1 MESRGRLQSE
11 PGKEYRDIVIR
22 HEATELGKDSFDPLL
37 ELNIAHVLMLYK
49 QKLLPR
55 ASAEKLLTVL
65 REIWQNGLE
74 CLDTSH
80 VEDLYFAL
88 EKKVFEA
95 VDIKQAGNL
104 HLGRSRNDLYHT
116 VYKMILRDKI
126 IDLLG
131 KIIDFS
137 KKEVD
142 LAGTHLDTVMPG
154 YTHTQHAQ
162 PITLGYYLLGFSQ
175 AICRDVERFRNALRF
190 VNESPLGAAALSTTS
205 HPLDRAYTAE
215 LLGFDSFTYNA
226 YDAISGRDYL
236 NDAATAICTYAT
248 NLSRIADDF
257 LTWNTFEFGF
267 LELSDDFTVISSIMP
282 QKKNASSLEFV
293 RSASSWILGDT
304 FAVLSAA
311 KGVTYSDIKDAA
323 KYNYSPLWHSFEIAS
338 DITLLFSAFLPK
350 IRWNTERMLKV
361 TREGYSTMTDLAD
374 YIVGRFGLTFRE
386 AHHVVALFVK
396 ESISMNAAEPDAGIL
411 NDVAAKQG
419 CKFDISPDELKKVL
433 DPKECLG
440 RKNVAGG
447 TSPAEMNKMWMES
460 ERKLAEFRNWHK
472 GLSENLKTVR
482 AKLFNWEEEIGKLN
496 P

>member
-22 HEATELGKDSFDPLL
+22 HETTELGKGSFDPLL

-49 QKLLPR
+49 QKLLPK
-55 ASAEKLLTVL
+55 AAAEKLLTAL
-65 REIWQNGLE
+65 REIWQNGIE

-88 EKKVFEA
+88 EKKVFELI
-95 VDIKQAGNL
+95 DIKQAGNL

-116 VYKMILRDKI
+116 VYKMILREKI
-126 IDLLG
+126 VDLLG
-131 KIIDFS
+131 KIIELS

-142 LAGTHLDTVMPG
+142 LAGCHLDTVMPG

-162 PITLGYYLLGFSQ
+162 PITLGYYLLGFFQ
-175 AICRDVERFRNALRF
+175 ALCRDVERFKNALHF
-190 VNESPLGAAALSTTS
+190 VNQSPLGAAALSTTS
-205 HPLDRAYTAE
+205 HPLDRGYTAK
-215 LLGFDSFTYNA
+215 LLGFESFTYNA
-226 YDAISGRDYL
+226 YDAIAGRDYL
-236 NDAATAICTYAT
+236 NDAAVATCTYAT
-248 NLSRIADDF
+248 NLSRITDDF

-282 QKKNASSLEFV
+282 QKKNASSLEFI
-293 RSASSWILGDT
+293 RSASSWVLGDT
-304 FAVLSAA
+304 FAVLSAP

-338 DITLLFSAFLPK
+338 DITDLFAALLPK
-350 IRWNTERMLKV
+350 IKWNTDRMLKV

-374 YIVGRFGLTFRE
+374 YLVGRFGLTFRE

-396 ESISMNAAEPDAGIL
+396 ESIAMNATEPKAEVL
-411 NDVAAKQG
+411 NGVAAKQG
-419 CKFDISPDELKKVL
+419 YELHISPGELEKVL

-440 RKNVAGG
+440 RKNVSGG
-447 TSPAEMNKMWMES
+447 TSAAELAKMLLDS
-460 ERKLAEFRNWHK
+460 RAKLAEFENWH
-472 GLSENLKTVR
+472 GTLNENLQTMR
-482 AKLFNWEEEIGKLN
+482 AKLFNWEEELGKLDQ
-496 P
+496 